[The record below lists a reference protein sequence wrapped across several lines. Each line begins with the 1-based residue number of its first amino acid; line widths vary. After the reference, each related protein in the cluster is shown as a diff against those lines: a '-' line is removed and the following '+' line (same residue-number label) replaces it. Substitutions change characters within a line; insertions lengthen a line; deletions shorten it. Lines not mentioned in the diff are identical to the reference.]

1 MEKNNSFV
9 EDLGRGKQ
17 VEQMLL
23 DKLNAKYPS
32 AAIIDKFKGYDIWIP
47 EINKSI
53 EVKADEKSNYTGN
66 IVVEIEMYGK
76 PSALLTTTADY
87 WVFYDGKFWCITP
100 KEIIQCI
107 FLNKLQHTEFV
118 GNGDTQSKKAFLIKK
133 EFLARYWREIK

>member
-1 MEKNNSFV
+1 MTNTFQ
-9 EDLGRGKQ
+9 EDLTRGKQ
-17 VEQMLL
+17 IEQQLL
-23 DKLNAKYPS
+23 DKLKVKYPS
-32 AAIIDKFKGYDIWIP
+32 ATIIDKFKGYDIWIP
-47 EINKSI
+47 EIHKSI
-53 EVKADEKSNYTGN
+53 EVKYDEKSNYTGN

-133 EFLARYWREIK
+133 EFLAKYWREIK